1 MSSIGCL
8 QSRYGIHTF
17 RIESIACGKAA
28 AVDELQVQGVS
39 NPSDLRK
46 VNKTCLL
53 VCRLPCLNQKIIRF
67 FVNMHFHRFQLLS
80 LT

>member
-1 MSSIGCL
+1 MVSSVALCIGCL

-39 NPSDLRK
+39 NPSGLRK
-46 VNKTCLL
+46 VTKTA
-53 VCRLPCLNQKIIRF
+53 F
-67 FVNMHFHRFQLLS
+67 
-80 LT
+80 